1 MGIFQKIFG
10 SRNQRELK
18 KLQPIVDRINR
29 LEATFKAKSD
39 DELRAMTPEFK
50 RRLDKGATLDE
61 ILPEAFAVVREAS
74 VRRTGMRH
82 YDVQLIGGMVLHS
95 GKIAEMRTGEGKTL
109 VATLPTYLNALNGQ
123 GVHVVTVNDYLA
135 KRDAEWM
142 GRIHGH
148 LGLSTGVIVHGLDDL
163 ERQNNYN
170 CDITYGQNN
179 EFGFD
184 YLRDNMKKAP
194 DRMVQRGLYYA
205 VVDEVDSILID
216 EARTPLIISGS
227 AEESADLYVKVDRLI
242 PRLKREVDYTVDEKA
257 HSAMLTDDGVE
268 RIEKL
273 LGVDN
278 LYEASN
284 IQLVHHVTQALRAHT
299 LYKRNVNYL
308 IDESNKVVIISE
320 DTGRAM
326 PGRRWSDGLHQAI
339 EAKEGVKVEEENQ
352 TLATVTF
359 QNYFRLY
366 KKLAGMTGTADTEA
380 QELHQIYKLDVSV
393 IPTNKPMI
401 RKDHPDLV
409 YKNEAGKFRAVV
421 ADVEDCYK
429 RGQPVLVGTVSVEK
443 SEVVA
448 NLLKAK
454 GLPFNVLNAKQHQ
467 REASIVAQAG
477 RKSTITIATNMAG
490 RGTDII
496 LGGNPEAMA
505 KDALAEDKAR
515 LAETAQAAQPVAPAT
530 SPSGEAGD
538 DGAAEPYRGSIE
550 PAFDEEKRY
559 QELLAKFKAQCDL
572 EREEVLAAGGLKI
585 VGTER
590 HESRRIDNQL
600 RGRAGRQGDP
610 GSSRFYLSLQ
620 DDLLRIFGL
629 DRMTGLM
636 ERLGLEEDVPIESPM
651 VTRSI
656 EGAQKKV
663 EGRNFDQRKNVL
675 EYDDVMNQQRKTIY
689 ALRRQILEG
698 RYHRE
703 PTEDEAKQ
711 GIVPEPVTSSGDW
724 TIESLTPEVKAIL
737 GGHAGMHRLVPVAP
751 DGKPDASASAPA
763 FDPRTAVKGGMIKLP
778 EGQTLATGDAVVY
791 RAGGETP
798 IDRLTDGETYYVI
811 GQTPEPIAL
820 AKTKDDIKNGLA
832 IAFGAKPGMIEF
844 VKGKVAE
851 RDEIAARGDA
861 VADPRPGWRVL
872 RAEIWRQFGVLL
884 DLEKKYELGRA
895 ELLDWATKEV
905 CASLIQQRERMY
917 DLSDARMA
925 AVIERV
931 LSPEI
936 PDDEWDWDELEDSLQ
951 EQFAAE
957 FDISPGTADEVA
969 AQVWPAVEQRLAE
982 REKELSR
989 AWLMYFLRDFSLNE
1003 IDEQWIEHLKTMD
1016 ALREGIGLQGYGQ
1029 KDPKKEYKR
1038 IGFDMFREMM
1048 DRIQANTVTKLF
1060 RVQIQREEE
1069 QVPQIHQKERQME
1082 EHGVANKSEDE
1093 AVAGDVSSRQ
1103 NAAQKRRAGR
1113 GGPVQAARPA
1123 GEAAA
1128 KPEPVR
1134 RDRPKVGRNDP
1145 CPCGSGKKYKKCHGK
1160 DEEAAASE

>member
-1 MGIFQKIFG
+1 MGIFQKVFG
-10 SRNQRELK
+10 SRNQRELR
-18 KLQPIVDRINR
+18 KLQPIVDRING
-29 LEATFKAKSD
+29 LEPTFKAKSD
-39 DELRAMTPEFK
+39 DELKAMTPEFK
-50 RRLDKGATLDE
+50 RKLDKGAKLDE

-82 YDVQLIGGMVLHS
+82 YDVQLIGGMVLHQ

-109 VATLPTYLNALNGQ
+109 VATLPTYLNALTGQ

-148 LGLSTGVIVHGLDDL
+148 LGLSTGVIVHGLDDF
-163 ERQNNYN
+163 ERQANYN

-184 YLRDNMKKAP
+184 YLRDNMKKSP

-227 AEESADLYVKVDRLI
+227 GEESADLYVKIDRLI

-308 IDESNKVVIISE
+308 IDEANKVVIISE

-421 ADVEDCYK
+421 TDVEDCHQ

-477 RKSTITIATNMAG
+477 RRGAITIATNMAG
-490 RGTDII
+490 RGTDIL

-505 KDALAEDKAR
+505 KDALAEEKTR
-515 LAETAQAAQPVAPAT
+515 LAETAETSKPVAPEA
-530 SPSGEAGD
+530 GEA
-538 DGAAEPYRGSIE
+538 ATAEPYRGSTE
-550 PAFDEEKRY
+550 PMLDDDKRY
-559 QELLAKFKAQCDL
+559 AELLAKFKDQCER

-711 GIVPEPVTSSGDW
+711 GITPEPVTVSGDW
-724 TIESLTPEVKAIL
+724 TIESVTPEVKAIL
-737 GGHAGMHRLVPVAP
+737 GGHTAVHRLVPA
-751 DGKPDASASAPA
+751 GKSDVDVPA
-763 FDPRTAVKGGMIKLP
+763 FDPRTAINGDRLTLP
-778 EGQTLATGDAVVY
+778 SAASLATGDAVVY
-791 RAGGETP
+791 RAEGEPP

-811 GQTPEPIAL
+811 AGSGGAGPSTAPIRL
-820 AKTKDDIKNGLA
+820 AKTKDDATKGNALA
-832 IAFGAKPGMIEF
+832 IGAKQGMIEF
-844 VKGKVAE
+844 VKAKVAE
-851 RDEIAARGDA
+851 RDEALARGESIGDT
-861 VADPRPGWRVL
+861 RPGWRVL
-872 RAEIWRQFGVLL
+872 RGEVWRQFGVLL
-884 DLEKKYELGRA
+884 DLEKRYELGRS
-895 ELLDWATKEV
+895 ELLEWVTKEIA
-905 CASLIQQRERMY
+905 ASLIQQRERMY

-931 LSPEI
+931 LSREVA
-936 PDDEWDWDELEDSLQ
+936 DDEWDWDELEDALQ

-957 FDISPGTADEVA
+957 FDITPGTPDEIA
-969 AQVWPAVEQRLAE
+969 AQVWPVIEQRLAE

-989 AWLMYFLRDFSLNE
+989 AWLMYFLRDFALNE

-1060 RVQIQREEE
+1060 RVHIQREEE
-1069 QVPQIHQKERQME
+1069 QVPQLQQKERQME
-1082 EHGVANKSEDE
+1082 AHGAANKSEDE
-1093 AVAGDVSSRQ
+1093 AAETDASDRQ
-1103 NAAQKRRAGR
+1103 TSAQRKRSAR
-1113 GGPVQAARPA
+1113 GGRPAQAARA
-1123 GEAAA
+1123 GDGEVV
-1128 KPEPVR
+1128 KSEPVR

>member
-29 LEATFKAKSD
+29 LEPTFKAKSD
-39 DELRAMTPEFK
+39 DELKAMTPEFK

-61 ILPEAFAVVREAS
+61 ILPEAFALVREAS

-82 YDVQLIGGMVLHS
+82 YDVQLIGGMVLHQ

-148 LGLSTGVIVHGLDDL
+148 LGLTTGVIVHGLDDL
-163 ERQNNYN
+163 DRQNNYN

-284 IQLVHHVTQALRAHT
+284 IQLVHHVTSALKAHT

-515 LAETAQAAQPVAPAT
+515 LAETAQDAQPAT
-530 SPSGEAGD
+530 PPSSEAGD
-538 DGAAEPYRGSIE
+538 ESAAEPYRGSIE

-737 GGHAGMHRLVPVAP
+737 GGHAGMHRLVPVAS
-751 DGKPDASASAPA
+751 DGKPADGASTPA

-778 EGQTLATGDAVVY
+778 EGQTLTTGDAVVY

-798 IDRLTDGETYYVI
+798 IERLTDGETYYVI

-820 AKTKDDIKNGLA
+820 AKTRDDIKNGIA
-832 IAFGAKPGMIEF
+832 IAFGAKLGMIEF
-844 VKGKVAE
+844 VKTKVAE
-851 RDEIAARGDA
+851 RDEIAARGEP
-861 VADPRPGWRVL
+861 VTDPRPGWRVL

-895 ELLDWATKEV
+895 ELLDWVTKEV

-931 LSPEI
+931 LSSEI

-951 EQFAAE
+951 EQFATE
-957 FDISPGTADEVA
+957 FEISPGTADEVA

-1048 DRIQANTVTKLF
+1048 DRIQANTVKKLF
-1060 RVQIQREEE
+1060 QVQIQREEE
-1069 QVPQIHQKERQME
+1069 QVPQIHHKERQME
-1082 EHGVANKSEDE
+1082 EHGAANKSEDE
-1093 AVAGDVSSRQ
+1093 AVAGDASARQ

-1113 GGPVQAARPA
+1113 GGPVQAGRPPA

-1128 KPEPVR
+1128 KSEPVR

>member
-10 SRNQRELK
+10 SRNQRELR
-18 KLQPIVDRINR
+18 KLQPIVDRING
-29 LEATFKAKSD
+29 LEPTLKAKSD
-39 DELRAMTPEFK
+39 DELRAMTPELK

-61 ILPEAFAVVREAS
+61 ILPDAFALVREAS
-74 VRRTGMRH
+74 VRRLGMRH
-82 YDVQLIGGMVLHS
+82 YDVQLIGGIVLHQ

-109 VATLPTYLNALNGQ
+109 VATLPTYLNALTGQ

-142 GRIHGH
+142 GRIHNV
-148 LGLSTGVIVHGLDDL
+148 LGLTTGVIVHGLDDIT
-163 ERQNNYN
+163 RQANYN

-184 YLRDNMKKAP
+184 YLRDNMKESP

-216 EARTPLIISGS
+216 EARTPLIISGQGE
-227 AEESADLYVKVDRLI
+227 ASADLYEKVDRLI

-278 LYEASN
+278 LYAASN
-284 IQLVHHVTQALRAHT
+284 IVLVHHVSQALRAHT

-308 IDESNKVVIISE
+308 VENNKVIIISE
-320 DTGRAM
+320 DTGRKM
-326 PGRRWSDGLHQAI
+326 EGRRWSDGLHQAI
-339 EAKEGVKVEEENQ
+339 EAKEGVTVEEENQ

-393 IPTNKPMI
+393 IPTNRPMI

-421 ADVEDCYK
+421 ADVEDCHK

-467 REASIVAQAG
+467 REAAIVAQAG
-477 RKSTITIATNMAG
+477 RKGTITIATNMAG
-490 RGTDII
+490 RGTDIL

-505 KDALAEDKAR
+505 KEALAEERAK
-515 LAETAQAAQPVAPAT
+515 LAETVDGAQPAAP
-530 SPSGEAGD
+530 GGD
-538 DGAAEPYRGSIE
+538 ELPEPYRGSVE
-550 PAFDEEKRY
+550 PRVDEEARY
-559 QELLAKFKAQCDL
+559 NELLAQCKQQCDA

-610 GSSRFYLSLQ
+610 GASRFYLSLQ

-629 DRMTGLM
+629 DKMTGLM

-656 EGAQKKV
+656 ENAQKKV

-724 TIESLTPEVKAIL
+724 TIESLTPELKQYL
-737 GGHAGMHRLVPVAP
+737 GGQTAVHRLVPAGGAADDVPPFNPQTAIKDSTLTLP
-751 DGKPDASASAPA
+751 DHP
-763 FDPRTAVKGGMIKLP
+763 KLAA
-778 EGQTLATGDAVVY
+778 LATGDAVVY
-791 RAGGETP
+791 RAAGDEPP
-798 IDRLTDGETYYVI
+798 IERLVDGETYYVI
-811 GQTPEPIAL
+811 GATPGPFAL
-820 AKTKDDIKNGLA
+820 ARSKDDVKKGMA
-832 IAFGAKPGMIEF
+832 IAIGPRRGLIDL
-844 VKGKVAE
+844 VKTVIQE
-851 RDEIAARGDA
+851 RDELVARDEPLSERIQRLAGT
-861 VADPRPGWRVL
+861 RPGWRVL
-872 RAEIWRQFGVLL
+872 RFEIWRQFGVLL
-884 DLEKKYELGRA
+884 DLEKRYDLGRD
-895 ELLDWATKEV
+895 ELLDSITRDVA
-905 CASLIQQRERMY
+905 ASLIQQRERMY
-917 DLSDARMA
+917 DLCDARMA
-925 AVIERV
+925 AVVERV
-931 LSPEI
+931 LSADV
-936 PDDEWDWDELEDSLQ
+936 PDDEWNWDELEDALQ
-951 EQFAAE
+951 EQFATQLE
-957 FDISPGTADEVA
+957 ISPGTPDEVA
-969 AQVWPAVEQRLAE
+969 GQIWPGIERRLAE

-989 AWLMYFLRDFSLNE
+989 AWLMHFQRQFWLTE

-1029 KDPKKEYKR
+1029 KDPKKEYKK
-1038 IGFDMFREMM
+1038 IGFDMFRDMM
-1048 DRIQANTVTKLF
+1048 DRIQANAVTKLL
-1060 RVQIQREEE
+1060 RVQMSREQE
-1069 QVPQIHQKERQME
+1069 QVPQLQHKERHLE
-1082 EHGVANKSEDE
+1082 EHGVANKSDDE
-1093 AVAGDVSSRQ
+1093 VAAAAEQDSSARQ
-1103 NAAQKRRAGR
+1103 VAAQNKR
-1113 GGPVQAARPA
+1113 AARGRTA
-1123 GEAAA
+1123 HAARGDGDA
-1128 KPEPVR
+1128 ARAEPVR
-1134 RDRPKVGRNDP
+1134 RERPKVGRNDP

>member
-1 MGIFQKIFG
+1 MSFLQKIFG
-10 SRNQRELK
+10 SKNQRELK
-18 KLQPIVDRINR
+18 RLQPFVDRI
-29 LEATFKAKSD
+29 ATFEAKMKALSDAEMKAKTAD
-39 DELRAMTPEFK
+39 FK
-50 RRLDKGATLDE
+50 ERLDNGASLTN
-61 ILPEAFAVVREAS
+61 IMPEAFALVREAG
-74 VRRTGMRH
+74 VRRLGMRH
-82 YDVQLIGGMVLHS
+82 YDVQMIGGMVLND

-109 VATLPTYLNALNGQ
+109 VATLPTYLNALTGK
-123 GVHVVTVNDYLA
+123 GVHVVTVTDYLA

-142 GRIHGH
+142 ARIHSF
-148 LGLSTGVIVHGLDDL
+148 LGLTTGVIVHGLEDH
-163 ERQNNYN
+163 ERQRNYN

-184 YLRDNMKKAP
+184 YLRDNMKSSP

-227 AEESADLYVKVDRLI
+227 AEESGELYVKIDRMI

-268 RIEKL
+268 KMQSL

-278 LYEASN
+278 LYDASN
-284 IQLVHHVTQALRAHT
+284 ILLVHHTNQALRAHT

-308 IDESNKVVIISE
+308 IDQGKVVIISE

-339 EAKEGVKVEEENQ
+339 EAKEGVTIEEENQ

-366 KKLAGMTGTADTEA
+366 KKLSGMTGTADTEA
-380 QELHQIYKLDVSV
+380 QELHQIYKLEVVV
-393 IPTNKPMI
+393 IPTNKPML

-448 NLLKAK
+448 NLLKSK
-454 GLPFNVLNAKQHQ
+454 NLPFNVLNAKQHQ
-467 REASIVAQAG
+467 REATIVAQAG
-477 RKSTITIATNMAG
+477 RKGAITIATNMAG
-490 RGTDII
+490 RGTDIV

-505 KDALAEDKAR
+505 KDALDEEKAKLASIEISAADEAKPAEGGA
-515 LAETAQAAQPVAPAT
+515 
-530 SPSGEAGD
+530 
-538 DGAAEPYRGSIE
+538 DGTEPYRGSSVVD
-550 PAFDEEKRY
+550 FDEDKRLIELT
-559 QELLAKFKAQCDL
+559 QEFKAACVA
-572 EREEVLAAGGLKI
+572 EREEVLTAGGLKI

-600 RGRAGRQGDP
+600 RGRSGRQGDP

-689 ALRRQILEG
+689 ALRRQVLDG

-703 PTEDEAKQ
+703 PTEEEQAQ
-711 GIVPEPVTSSGDW
+711 GITPEPVETSGDW
-724 TIESLTPEVKAIL
+724 TPEVL
-737 GGHAGMHRLVPVAP
+737 
-751 DGKPDASASAPA
+751 KPELKP
-763 FDPRTAVKGGMIKLP
+763 KLEELIKL
-778 EGQTLATGDAVVY
+778 V
-791 RAGGETP
+791 
-798 IDRLTDGETYYVI
+798 
-811 GQTPEPIAL
+811 
-820 AKTKDDIKNGLA
+820 KDK
-832 IAFGAKPGMIEF
+832 
-844 VKGKVAE
+844 VKE
-851 RDEIAARGDA
+851 RDEA
-861 VADPRPGWRVL
+861 VKLGAPVSDPRPGWRVL
-872 RAEIWRQFGVLL
+872 RFEIWRQFGALL
-884 DLEKKYELGRA
+884 DLEKRYDGDDKALVDYC
-895 ELLDWATKEV
+895 LDTV
-905 CASLIQQRERMY
+905 TASQIQQRERLY
-917 DLSDARMA
+917 DLADARMA
-925 AVIERV
+925 SIIETV
-931 LSPEI
+931 LSAEK
-936 PDDEWDWDELEDSLQ
+936 PDDEWNWDDLEDGLQ
-951 EQFAAE
+951 EQFNMQ
-957 FDISPGTADEVA
+957 FDIDPGTADEVA
-969 AQVWPAVEQRLAE
+969 AQVWPKIEEQLAK
-982 REKELSR
+982 REKDLGR
-989 AWLMYFLRDFSLNE
+989 PWLLYFQRTFWLEE
-1003 IDEQWIEHLKTMD
+1003 IDQQWIEHLKTMD

-1038 IGFDMFREMM
+1038 IGFDMFAEMMTRIQEHTITKVFRVHIQKEEDAVPAVKEKQREM
-1048 DRIQANTVTKLF
+1048 A
-1060 RVQIQREEE
+1060 
-1069 QVPQIHQKERQME
+1069 ER
-1082 EHGVANKSEDE
+1082 GVEGKSEDE
-1093 AVAGDVSSRQ
+1093 GEEQ
-1103 NAAQKRRAGR
+1103 AAATQQQRRPR
-1113 GGPVQAARPA
+1113 GGRPPQTA
-1123 GEAAA
+1123 QQRADGEEV
-1128 KPEPVR
+1128 KGETVR
-1134 RDRPKVGRNDP
+1134 REKPKVGRNDP

-1160 DEEAAASE
+1160 DEEAAATE

>member
-1 MGIFQKIFG
+1 MTFIQKIFG
-10 SRNQRELK
+10 SKNQRELK
-18 KLQPIVDRINR
+18 KLQPIVEKINS
-29 LEATFKAKSD
+29 LESAMKAKSD
-39 DELRAMTPEFK
+39 AELKAMTGVFRE
-50 RRLDKGATLDE
+50 RLDKGETLDDV
-61 ILPEAFAVVREAS
+61 LPEAFALIREAS
-74 VRRTGMRH
+74 VRTTGMRH

-109 VATLPTYLNALNGQ
+109 VATLPTYLNALPKK

-142 GRIHGH
+142 GRIHGF
-148 LGLSTGVIVHGLDDL
+148 LGLKTGVIVHGLDDL

-184 YLRDNMKKAP
+184 YLRDNMKTSP
-194 DRMVQRGLYYA
+194 DRMVQRGLNYA

-227 AEESADLYVKVDRLI
+227 GEASADLYVKIDRLI

-268 RIEKL
+268 KMEKL
-273 LGVDN
+273 LAVDN
-278 LYEASN
+278 MYDAAN
-284 IQLVHHVTQALRAHT
+284 IALVHHVNQGLRAHT

-308 IDESNKVVIISE
+308 IEDGKVVIISE

-339 EAKEGVKVEEENQ
+339 EAKEGVTVEEENQ

-366 KKLAGMTGTADTEA
+366 KKLSGMTGTADTEA

-393 IPTNKPMI
+393 IPTNRPMI

-409 YKNEAGKFRAVV
+409 YKNEAGKFRAVCT
-421 ADVEDCYK
+421 DVEDCYK

-448 NLLKAK
+448 NVLKAK

-477 RKSTITIATNMAG
+477 RKNAITIATNMAG
-490 RGTDII
+490 RGTDIL

-505 KDALAEDKAR
+505 KDALAEEKAK
-515 LAETAQAAQPVAPAT
+515 LAETVEESKPAET
-530 SPSGEAGD
+530 TEG
-538 DGAAEPYRGSIE
+538 AEPYRGSTE
-550 PAFDEEKRY
+550 VAFDEDKRY
-559 QELLAKFKAQCDL
+559 AELLAKFRTQCEA
-572 EREEVLAAGGLKI
+572 EREEVLKAGGLKI

-656 EGAQKKV
+656 ENAQKKV

-689 ALRRQILEG
+689 ALRRQILDG

-703 PTEDEAKQ
+703 ATEDEEKK
-711 GIVPEPVTSSGDW
+711 GIVPEPVTESGDW
-724 TIESLTPEVKAIL
+724 SFESLKPEVEPKL
-737 GGHAGMHRLVPVAP
+737 
-751 DGKPDASASAPA
+751 SE
-763 FDPRTAVKGGMIKLP
+763 MIDVLK
-778 EGQTLATGDAVVY
+778 
-791 RAGGETP
+791 
-798 IDRLTDGETYYVI
+798 
-811 GQTPEPIAL
+811 
-820 AKTKDDIKNGLA
+820 K
-832 IAFGAKPGMIEF
+832 
-844 VKGKVAE
+844 KVAE
-851 RDEIAARGDA
+851 RDADLAEGKPVGDL
-861 VADPRPGWRVL
+861 RPGWRVL
-872 RAEIWRQFGVLL
+872 RAEVWRQFGALL
-884 DLEKKYELGRA
+884 DLEKPYELPKD
-895 ELLDWATKEV
+895 ELLALITKEV
-905 CASLIQQRERMY
+905 TASLVQQRERLH
-917 DLSDARMA
+917 DLADARMA
-925 AVIERV
+925 AVIEQV
-931 LSPEI
+931 LSREVAE
-936 PDDEWDWDELEDSLQ
+936 DEWNWDDLEDVLG
-951 EQFAAE
+951 EQFRTTFEINHGTPDEAA
-957 FDISPGTADEVA
+957 T
-969 AQVWPAVEQRLAE
+969 QVWPVIEKRLLD

-989 AWLMYFLRDFSLNE
+989 AWMMYFLRDFSLHE
-1003 IDEQWIEHLKTMD
+1003 IDEQWIEHLKTME

-1038 IGFDMFREMM
+1038 IGFDMFAEMM
-1048 DRIQANTVTKLF
+1048 GRIQENSVKKLF
-1060 RVQIQREEE
+1060 SVQIQREEAKPIPVVAE
-1069 QVPQIHQKERQME
+1069 KKFQMA
-1082 EHGVANKSEDE
+1082 EHGVAGKEDE
-1093 AVAGDVSSRQ
+1093 EVAEDPQ
-1103 NAAQKRRAGR
+1103 QRRSGR
-1113 GGPVQAARPA
+1113 KTGRV
-1123 GEAAA
+1123 AA
-1128 KPEPVR
+1128 KPGEPQGGAEDAKGETVR
-1134 RDRPKVGRNDP
+1134 RERPKVGRNDP

>member
-1 MGIFQKIFG
+1 MGLLQKLFG
-10 SRNQRELK
+10 SKNQRELK
-18 KLQPIVDRINR
+18 KLAPIVDQINQ
-29 LEATFKAKSD
+29 LEAKIKPKSD
-39 DELRAMTPEFK
+39 DELKGMTAEFK
-50 RRLDKGATLDE
+50 RRLDKGASLDE
-61 ILPEAFAVVREAS
+61 ILPEAYAVVREAS
-74 VRRTGMRH
+74 VRTTGMRH
-82 YDVQLIGGMVLHS
+82 YDVQMIGGTILHK
-95 GKIAEMRTGEGKTL
+95 GRIAEMRTGEGKTL
-109 VATLPTYLNALNGQ
+109 VATLPTYLNALVGK

-142 GRIHGH
+142 GRIHGF
-148 LGLSTGVIVHGLDDL
+148 LGLSTGVIVHGLDDF
-163 ERQNNYN
+163 ERQRNYN

-184 YLRDNMKKAP
+184 YLRDNMKNAP
-194 DRMVQRGLYYA
+194 DRMVQRALYYA

-227 AEESADLYVKVDRLI
+227 AEESADLYVKIDRLI

-268 RIEKL
+268 KIEKL

-278 LYEASN
+278 LYEATN
-284 IQLVHHVTQALRAHT
+284 IQLVHHVNQALRAHT

-308 IDESNKVVIISE
+308 IDSENKVVIISE

-339 EAKEGVKVEEENQ
+339 EAKEGVTVEEENQ

-380 QELHQIYKLDVSV
+380 AEFHQIYKLEVSV
-393 IPTNKPMI
+393 IPTNKEMI

-421 ADVEDCYK
+421 ADVEDCYQ

-467 REASIVAQAG
+467 REASVVAQAG
-477 RKSTITIATNMAG
+477 RKGTITIATNMAG

-496 LGGNPEAMA
+496 LGGNFEALA
-505 KDALAEDKAR
+505 KDALAEEKAK
-515 LAETAQAAQPVAPAT
+515 LAESADSSQAT
-530 SPSGEAGD
+530 
-538 DGAAEPYRGSIE
+538 DGSEPYRGASE

-559 QELLAKFKAQCDL
+559 EELVAQFKKQCEA

-629 DRMTGLM
+629 DKMTGLM

-689 ALRRQILEG
+689 AMRRQILEG

-703 PTEDEAKQ
+703 PTEEEKKE
-711 GIVPEPVTSSGDW
+711 GIEPEPVTVSGDW
-724 TIESLTPEVKAIL
+724 TLESLRPEI
-737 GGHAGMHRLVPVAP
+737 
-751 DGKPDASASAPA
+751 S
-763 FDPRTAVKGGMIKLP
+763 
-778 EGQTLATGDAVVY
+778 
-791 RAGGETP
+791 
-798 IDRLTDGETYYVI
+798 
-811 GQTPEPIAL
+811 EPIGKMVDVL
-820 AKTKDDIKNGLA
+820 REK
-832 IAFGAKPGMIEF
+832 
-844 VKGKVAE
+844 VKE
-851 RDEIAARGDA
+851 RDAEVALGKQVGDT
-861 VADPRPGWRVL
+861 RPGWRIL
-872 RAEIWRQFGVLL
+872 RAEVWRQYGVLL
-884 DLEKKYELGRA
+884 DLEKRYDHERKELVEYIVDQVG
-895 ELLDWATKEV
+895 
-905 CASLIQQRERMY
+905 ASLIQQRERMY
-917 DLSDARMA
+917 DLADARMA
-925 AVIERV
+925 SIIEAA
-931 LSPEI
+931 LSADL
-936 PDDEWDWDELEDSLQ
+936 PDDEWDWDELEDTLQ
-951 EQFAAE
+951 EQFQTE
-957 FDISPGTADEVA
+957 FEIKPGTPDEVA
-969 AQVWPAVEQRLAE
+969 AQVWPVVEKRLGD
-982 REKELSR
+982 REKELGR
-989 AWLMYFLRDFSLNE
+989 TMLMYFQRHFALEE
-1003 IDEQWIEHLKTMD
+1003 IDQQWIEHLKTMD

-1029 KDPKKEYKR
+1029 KDPKKEYKKA
-1038 IGFDMFREMM
+1038 GFSLFAEMM
-1048 DRIQANTVTKLF
+1048 DRISTNTITKLF
-1060 RVQIQREEE
+1060 RVHIQKEEPL
-1069 QVPQIHQKERQME
+1069 PQMQQKERQLIE
-1082 EHGVANKSEDE
+1082 RGAANKSEEENEE
-1093 AVAGDVSSRQ
+1093 ASAGQSAQQSKKPGKKGR
-1103 NAAQKRRAGR
+1103 AAQQPGADDAGR
-1113 GGPVQAARPA
+1113 A
-1123 GEAAA
+1123 
-1128 KPEPVR
+1128 EPVR

-1160 DEEAAASE
+1160 DEEAAATE